1 MTSSQLTSLNTNLV
15 PSPTPTFTLLSSDI
29 DHINKF
35 VLFFYKIKNNYDRY
49 QQRLSVCPVNI
60 NWDIS
65 TSNASSSPNIQKFS
79 SNENIPGVLSAL
91 YYKYVLQQYYQKT
104 DDTLFSSFIFKAL
117 EEDSLRKKIARN
129 YFKELNC
136 CDNTNIISNYD
147 QYHFTQ
153 KQRYMGNR

>member
-15 PSPTPTFTLLSSDI
+15 PNTLTFSSLSTDI

-49 QQRLSVCPVNI
+49 QQGLSVCPVNI
-60 NWDIS
+60 NWNIDINNA
-65 TSNASSSPNIQKFS
+65 TSSLTNIQKFS

-91 YYKYVLQQYYQKT
+91 YYKYVLQQYYQENNSS
-104 DDTLFSSFIFKAL
+104 LFSSFIFKAL
-117 EEDSLRKKIARN
+117 KEDSIRKREARN
-129 YFKELNC
+129 YFKDLNC
-136 CDNTNIISNYD
+136 CDNNNISNYN

-153 KQRYMGNR
+153 KQKYMGNR